1 METKNNH
8 RAYEIAALILAC
20 LQDRMTP
27 ENREKLN
34 AWLDE
39 SPEHR
44 SLFMQLTDEKT
55 QMHEVQKMN
64 TYHLSEAW
72 NVIQKN
78 LRHKRLRRLKRV
90 GSIAAMLT
98 LFLGSFFFLT
108 HQKTSDVQVAEGPT
122 TSIVPGRSMA
132 RLTASSG
139 ESYVLDTVVID
150 RLPHA
155 TLLNGNEIVFEQT
168 DRISQEVKYG
178 KLEIPRGGEYK
189 ITLSDGT
196 RIYLNSETELKFPE
210 DFTGCQER
218 MVYLTGEAYFEVAKD
233 ATKPFIVKCGSYDV
247 KVLGTSFNISN
258 YSDNVY
264 SHTTLK
270 EGNVEII
277 RDGMETLLQPG
288 QQAKWED
295 GKLEVREVN
304 VENYI
309 SWMNDNFRFES
320 ENIDE
325 IMKRIARWY
334 VVDVFYANSS
344 VRDYHF
350 TGYLPRYAD
359 IRDVLELL
367 SLTTNIHFEIK
378 EKTIIVRFFGQSLED
393 S

>member
-8 RAYEIAALILAC
+8 RAYEIAALILAY

-27 ENREKLN
+27 ETQEKLN

-44 SLFMQLTDEKT
+44 SLFMQLTNDEM
-55 QMHEVQKMN
+55 QMREVQKMN
-64 TYHLSEAW
+64 VYHLPEAW
-72 NVIQKN
+72 SGIQKN
-78 LRHKRLRRLKRV
+78 LRHRRLRRLKRV

-108 HQKTSDVQVAEGPT
+108 HQKNSEVQVAEGPT
-122 TSIVPGRSMA
+122 TSIIPGRSMA
-132 RLTASSG
+132 RLTVSNG
-139 ESYVLDTVVID
+139 ESYLLDSVVAD
-150 RLPHA
+150 PLPYA
-155 TLLNGNEIVFEQT
+155 TLLNGNEIVFGTT
-168 DRISQEVKYG
+168 DSMPREVKYS

-210 DFTGCQER
+210 NFTGCPER

-233 ATKPFIVKCGSYDV
+233 ETKPFIVKCGTYDV

-270 EGNVEII
+270 EGKVEII
-277 RDGMETLLQPG
+277 REGRETVLQPG
-288 QQAKWED
+288 QQVKWED

-304 VENYI
+304 VENYTT
-309 SWMNDNFRFES
+309 WMNENFRFES

-334 VVDVFYANSS
+334 VVDVFYANSA

-378 EKTIIVRFFGQSLED
+378 EKTIIVR
-393 S
+393 